1 MDRLKPDSGVDGE
14 GKPLE
19 IGLPQAGILQ
29 TLISIARSI
38 RALLSLRLA
47 EVGLGYGQDEILLA
61 LEENTPV
68 NTAILSARLEL
79 RMESVSRLLE
89 PMIAKGLVDRVGDF
103 RDPRR
108 IMVQVSGSG
117 IEMQDRVRTI
127 WNEVGNDLIGA
138 QGGEQLDRLI
148 GELEGLQKEMTRRLM
163 RFS

>member
-1 MDRLKPDSGVDGE
+1 MDRIQPDSGVDGE
-14 GKPLE
+14 GMRLE
-19 IGLPQAGILQ
+19 GSAPQAGILQ

-47 EVGLGYGQDEILLA
+47 EVGLGYGQDEVLLA
-61 LEENTPV
+61 LEENTPI
-68 NTAILSARLEL
+68 NTAILAARLEL
-79 RMESVSRLLE
+79 RMELVSRLLE
-89 PMIAKGLVDRVGDF
+89 PLIAKGFVERVGDL

-108 IMVQVSGSG
+108 IMVQASGSG
-117 IEMQDRVRTI
+117 IEMQDRVRAI

-148 GELEGLQKEMTRRLM
+148 GELEGLQKEMTRRLT